1 MHNEDDSVGQS
12 LGSSTFAMKELEE
25 SFAYYVRNAT
35 SARFRYHTS
44 EVALLVVS
52 ASVPVAALLASQR
65 WVPATLGAVV
75 VVIVGLRRV
84 YSWHEDWLRFSEACE
99 DLKRERLA
107 YETGADPYSGK
118 ERDALLM
125 ARMMDI
131 ETAETQRWQALRRAE
146 TKQEERDS

>member
-1 MHNEDDSVGQS
+1 MDNKDDSVGQS
-12 LGSSTFAMKELEE
+12 FDSSTFAMKELEE

-75 VVIVGLRRV
+75 ARDRRTQAGLLVARRLV
-84 YSWHEDWLRFSEACE
+84 EV
-99 DLKRERLA
+99 
-107 YETGADPYSGK
+107 
-118 ERDALLM
+118 
-125 ARMMDI
+125 
-131 ETAETQRWQALRRAE
+131 
-146 TKQEERDS
+146 